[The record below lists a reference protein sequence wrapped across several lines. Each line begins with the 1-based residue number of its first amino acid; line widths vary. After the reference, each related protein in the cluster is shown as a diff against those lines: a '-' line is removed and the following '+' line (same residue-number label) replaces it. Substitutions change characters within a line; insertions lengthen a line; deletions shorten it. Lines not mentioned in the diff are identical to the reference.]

1 MIRSKFPLLRHA
13 PTASSRTSRK
23 GALIG
28 VALGGILLAAGA
40 AASAQTT
47 AAPSSAETHA
57 LHERLLVLDTH
68 LDTPMN
74 LVKPGWSILDRHS
87 IEEGSQ
93 VDYPR
98 MVEGGLDGGWWAVYS
113 SQGPLTPEATA
124 ASLAVAQE
132 RIRAIRALA
141 TEHPDKFGLAL
152 KAADAAPI
160 AAAGKRV
167 VFISMENAYPLT
179 GRPDQVQAFYDQGLR
194 MISLVHF
201 ANNELADSAT
211 DPAGP
216 RWHGL
221 SPAGR
226 RMAAQANQLGMVI
239 DASHASDDV
248 FDQLIAY
255 SATPIILSHSGAR
268 DIYDHARNIN
278 DERLRRLAAS
288 GGVIQVNALGAYL
301 KALPDTPERAAAL
314 TALRTEFGAPA
325 DRTPAQSAAYIER
338 LRALNRVHPATQADF
353 EDYILHLLHILAVA
367 GPRHVGIGADWD
379 GGGGVTG
386 MNDVAALPRITERLL
401 AEGYSESDLAAIWSG
416 NALRLLKQ
424 AEDYAASLKP
434 ATRR

>member
-1 MIRSKFPLLRHA
+1 MIPFGRPPRS
-13 PTASSRTSRK
+13 TAALA
-23 GALIG
+23 ALI
-28 VALGGILLAAGA
+28 AGA
-40 AASAQTT
+40 FVIAAPAPILAQTSAQTSAQPQT
-47 AAPSSAETHA
+47 APEAAARA

-68 LDTPMN
+68 LDTPAN

-87 IEEGSQ
+87 ATEDGSQ

-113 SQGPLTPEATA
+113 AQGPLTPEATA
-124 ASLAVAQE
+124 ASLAVAQA
-132 RIRAIRALA
+132 RIAAIRALA
-141 TEHPDKFGLAL
+141 TDHPDKFGLAL
-152 KAADAAPI
+152 RAADAAPI
-160 AAAGKRV
+160 AASGRRV

-226 RMAAQANQLGMVI
+226 RMAAQANRLGMVI

-255 SATPIILSHSGAR
+255 SATPIILSHSGPR
-268 DIYDHARNIN
+268 DVYDHPRNI
-278 DERLRRLAAS
+278 DDARLRRLAAS
-288 GGVIQVNALGAYL
+288 GGVIQINALGAYL
-301 KALPDTPERAAAL
+301 KALPETPERTAAL
-314 TALRTEFGAPA
+314 AALRQEFGPAPA
-325 DRTPAQSAAYIER
+325 RTPEQNAAYQTR
-338 LRALNRVHPATQADF
+338 LRALNRQHPPAQADF
-353 EDYILHLLHILAVA
+353 EDFIAHLLHALAVA

-379 GGGGVTG
+379 GGGGVSG
-386 MNDVAALPRITERLL
+386 MNDVSALPRITERLL
-401 AEGYSESDLAAIWSG
+401 AEGYSEDDLAAIWSG

-424 AEDYAASLKP
+424 AEDYAASLK
-434 ATRR
+434 

>member
-1 MIRSKFPLLRHA
+1 MTRSSRRSPLLRA
-13 PTASSRTSRK
+13 AGL

-28 VALGGILLAAGA
+28 GAILLTGA
-40 AASAQTT
+40 AQAQTQP
-47 AAPSSAETHA
+47 ADARA

-68 LDTPMN
+68 LDTPAN

-87 IEEGSQ
+87 VEESSQ

-113 SQGPLTPEATA
+113 AQGPLTPEATA
-124 ASLAVAQE
+124 ASLATAQE
-132 RIRAIRALA
+132 RIAAIRALA
-141 TEHPDKFGLAL
+141 SDHPDKFALAL
-152 KAADAAPI
+152 RAEDAAPI

-179 GRPDQVQAFYDQGLR
+179 GRPDQLQAFYDQGLR

-201 ANNELADSAT
+201 ANNDLADSAT

-216 RWHGL
+216 RWHGM
-221 SPAGR
+221 SPEGR
-226 RMAAQANQLGMVI
+226 RMVAEANRLGMVV

-248 FDQLIAY
+248 FDQMIAY
-255 SATPIILSHSGAR
+255 SATPIILSHSGPR
-268 DIYDHARNIN
+268 DVYDHPRNVS

-301 KALPDTPERAAAL
+301 KALPETPERNAAL
-314 TALRTEFGAPA
+314 AALHEEFGPAPA
-325 DRTPAQSAAYIER
+325 RTPAQNDAYLAR
-338 LRALNRVHPATQADF
+338 LRVINREHPAAQADF
-353 EDYILHLLHILAVA
+353 EDFITHLLHALAVA

-379 GGGGVTG
+379 GGGGVAG
-386 MNDVAALPRITERLL
+386 MNDVAALPRVTERLL
-401 AEGYSESDLAAIWSG
+401 AEGYSEDDLAAIWSG

-424 AEDYAASLKP
+424 AEDYAASLKG
-434 ATRR
+434 

>member
-1 MIRSKFPLLRHA
+1 MTRSSRRCPLLRA
-13 PTASSRTSRK
+13 AGL

-28 VALGGILLAAGA
+28 GAILLTGPAQ
-40 AASAQTT
+40 AQTQP
-47 AAPSSAETHA
+47 ADARA

-68 LDTPMN
+68 LDTPAN

-87 IEEGSQ
+87 AVEDSSQ

-113 SQGPLTPEATA
+113 AQGPLTPEATA
-124 ASLAVAQE
+124 ASLATAQE
-132 RIRAIRALA
+132 RIAAIRALA
-141 TEHPDKFGLAL
+141 SDHPDQFALAL
-152 KAADAAPI
+152 RAEDAGPI

-179 GRPDQVQAFYDQGLR
+179 GRPDQLQVFYDQGLR

-201 ANNELADSAT
+201 ANNDLADSAT

-216 RWHGL
+216 RWHGM
-221 SPAGR
+221 SPEGR
-226 RMAAQANQLGMVI
+226 RMVAQANRLGMVV

-255 SATPIILSHSGAR
+255 SATPIILSHSGPR
-268 DIYDHARNIN
+268 DVYDHPRNVS

-301 KALPDTPERAAAL
+301 KALPETPERNAAL
-314 TALRTEFGAPA
+314 GALREEFGPAPA
-325 DRTPAQSAAYIER
+325 RTPAQNDAYLAR
-338 LRALNRVHPATQADF
+338 LRIINREHPAAQADF
-353 EDYILHLLHILAVA
+353 EDFITHLLHALAVA

-379 GGGGVTG
+379 GGGGVAG
-386 MNDVAALPRITERLL
+386 MNDVAALPRVTERLL
-401 AEGYSESDLAAIWSG
+401 AEGYSEDDLAAIWSG

-424 AEDYAASLKP
+424 AEDYAASLKS
-434 ATRR
+434 